1 MELEEIRKQINI
13 TDDRIAELFIERM
26 KLCKEVSEYKIKN
39 DLPVFQKDREE
50 QVLQRMSD
58 MFPKN
63 MKESSQVL
71 YQTIMDISKC
81 FQYQQFFSDKNRI
94 ESEPV
99 DLNVKCKAA
108 VPGTEGS
115 FSQMACKKLLPNGEI
130 AFFNG
135 FEQVF
140 EAVDN
145 KSFDFGVVPIANS
158 TAGSVTATY
167 ELLKKYDLKICA
179 GTKLRISHCLAARKD
194 TDPNDIQIVYSHEQA
209 LMQCSD
215 YITRHGYKGHNYAN
229 TALAAQFIAQSDRPV
244 AAICSHESAI
254 NNGLKIIA
262 DDIANAAENYTRFI
276 VISKKTL
283 CTEKADVISVSLSLP
298 HEKSALYRL
307 LTKFSVAGLNLTM
320 IESRPLANTD
330 FEAVFYLDFQGS
342 IRDPKV
348 AMLINQLE
356 DELGYFK
363 FLGNYEYITEVKK

>member
-130 AFFNG
+130 TFFNG

-244 AAICSHESAI
+244 AAICSHESAL

-363 FLGNYEYITEVKK
+363 FLGNYEYITEVEK